1 MQDRGCGAAA
11 AGVVPGARPLPLVV
25 PMALSSLP
33 RLPRLPRVR
42 VADRPCGCGCGSLC
56 ARVFLPGHDSR
67 LRGWVLRVDRG
78 LVAVSAIPAGE
89 REAVEAVLAARPGAA
104 DVADVA

>member
-67 LRGWVLRVDRG
+67 LRGWVLRLDRG
-78 LVAVSAIPAGE
+78 LIDAGAIPSGE
-89 REAVEAVLAARPGAA
+89 REAVLAHIAKR
-104 DVADVA
+104 DVAA